1 MFIEKSNGAKK
12 EAAVATPMEKASKKS
27 DETPAKASKPVENK
41 NEQLKKKIENMKK
54 QMDQK
59 FKKILQ
65 ENIPAFALQLNEI
78 AEQIDNEEKPL
89 EKEFI
94 QKLLDKVRPLYVDAK
109 KDHLHFWSK
118 VRILKNDKHIKE
130 DVTTT
135 EVLDA
140 VEVQIDAN
148 YNCINI
154 ELEKLHT
161 YHKDRAELERNL
173 QRAQGNKALEEFDQK
188 TLDVLRVNLEETRDF
203 LIVLLT
209 LAEEKMQ
216 ILLTTSEETKA
227 TKNEQM
233 SMYT

>member
-12 EAAVATPMEKASKKS
+12 EAAATPIEKASQKS
-27 DETPAKASKPVENK
+27 DETSAKASKPVENK
-41 NEQLKKKIENMKK
+41 KEEIENMKK

-94 QKLLDKVRPLYVDAK
+94 QKLIDKVRPLYVDAK
-109 KDHLHFWSK
+109 RDHLHFWSK

-140 VEVQIDAN
+140 VEDQISAN
-148 YNCINI
+148 YNCFNI
-154 ELEKLHT
+154 ELEKIHT
-161 YHKDRAELERNL
+161 YYNDRAELERNL
-173 QRAQGNKALEEFDQK
+173 QRAQGNKALDEFDQK
-188 TLDVLRVNLEETRDF
+188 TVDVLRINLEEARDF
-203 LIVLLT
+203 VIVLLT
-209 LAEEKMQ
+209 LAEEKME
-216 ILLTTSEETKA
+216 ILLTTSEEKKA
-227 TKNEQM
+227 TKNEHM